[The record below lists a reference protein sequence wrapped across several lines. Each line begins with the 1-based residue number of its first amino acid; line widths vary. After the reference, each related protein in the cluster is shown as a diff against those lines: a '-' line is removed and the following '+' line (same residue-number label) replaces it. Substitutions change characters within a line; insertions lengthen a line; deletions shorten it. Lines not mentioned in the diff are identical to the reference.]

1 MTEPSMS
8 DEEYFERL
16 LVAAIEVEPKPTD
29 AGPFPF
35 TDLVTA
41 AKHRDCVFNR
51 SAVTG
56 RAA

>member
-1 MTEPSMS
+1 MS

-41 AKHRDCVFNR
+41 AKHRDRGFNR

-56 RAA
+56 RAAS